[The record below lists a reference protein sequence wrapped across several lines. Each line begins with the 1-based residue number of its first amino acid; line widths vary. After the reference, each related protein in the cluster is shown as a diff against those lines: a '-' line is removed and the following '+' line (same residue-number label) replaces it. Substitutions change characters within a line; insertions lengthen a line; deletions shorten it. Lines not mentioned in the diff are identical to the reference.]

1 MSLVRNPLVLFLA
14 VGIAA
19 GMVYG
24 GVQLAGFYNASAAPY
39 PIAAMPPGAPQINI
53 FFIGNSYTSE
63 NDLPRLLRAIAADA
77 QSPVDVET
85 AEATAGG
92 QRLVDSW
99 GDDQARAVL
108 ASRHWDYVVL
118 QEQSLMTMLS
128 GNQPVTQSGFSEW
141 GQSIHAAGAMPV
153 VFETWARQPGSAAYS
168 SADAT
173 ANNLTDAATM
183 QAQIDFILGD
193 AGSSI
198 GAIPVP
204 VGDVWMRCEQQ
215 PGAPLLYEPDNSHPS
230 LAGSY
235 LAAMLFYRILTG
247 HPPSSS
253 NFVPDGLDPTAAQT
267 LRNCA
272 S

>member
-1 MSLVRNPLVLFLA
+1 MRTPLLLFTA
-14 VGIAA
+14 VGAVAA
-19 GMVYG
+19 MVYG
-24 GVQLAGFYNASAAPY
+24 GVQLAAFYKASAAPY
-39 PIAAMPPGAPQINI
+39 PIAAVPPGSPQINI
-53 FFIGNSYTSE
+53 FFVGNSYTSE

-77 QSPVDVET
+77 QNPVDVET
-85 AEATAGG
+85 VEAAAGG
-92 QRLVDSW
+92 VRLVDSW
-99 GDDQARAVL
+99 GNGQARAAL
-108 ASRHWDYVVL
+108 FSRHWDYVVL

-128 GNQPVTQSGFSEW
+128 GNQPVIRSGFFEW

-173 ANNLTDAATM
+173 ANNLTDATTM
-183 QAQIDFILGD
+183 QAQIDYVLGE

-198 GAIPVP
+198 GALPVP

-215 PGAPLLYEPDNSHPS
+215 PGAPLLYESDNSHPS

-235 LAAMLFYRILTG
+235 LAAMLFYRILIG
-247 HPPSSS
+247 HTPSSS
-253 NFVPDGLDPTAAQT
+253 NFVPDGLDPAAAQI
-267 LRNCA
+267 LRGCA